1 MMSHT
6 QGEWKVDESEPW
18 NVIAG
23 DLIFRQFTGPLNFSD
38 GRMFQLPN
46 EFEENAKLI
55 AAAPKMLEALEA
67 IAKLH
72 SHEASTYEMALAMYD
87 ARCVALQAI
96 KKAKGE

>member
-46 EFEENAKLI
+46 EFEANARLI
-55 AAAPKMLEALEA
+55 AAAPEMLEALEA
-67 IAKLH
+67 TAKFYDPE
-72 SHEASTYEMALAMYD
+72 SSTHEMAAAMYD